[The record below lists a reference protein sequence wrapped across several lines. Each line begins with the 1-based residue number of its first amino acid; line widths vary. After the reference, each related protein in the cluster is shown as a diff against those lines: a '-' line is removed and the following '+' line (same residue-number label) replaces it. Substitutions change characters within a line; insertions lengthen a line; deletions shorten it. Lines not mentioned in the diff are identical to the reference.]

1 MERVLPFGKK
11 LFLWLSFLLV
21 MQSVPAQMLLDPVSH
36 PKFVNELPIPAVLQP
51 VGLEH
56 EKPYYEVSIFEA
68 EQYLLGPTATGQNL
82 KTLVWGYGP
91 VGEESYPGPT
101 IEARSG
107 EMIYVKWINNL
118 QYSKFKSNL
127 KPLETSKSGYNHLF
141 AIDENIHW
149 AGTDM
154 GGELPGPNVSF
165 NGIPTVTHL
174 HGGHTEAASDGH
186 PEAWYTPEHHYKG
199 SNYYNNSGVFTY
211 ENSQEAATLWY
222 HDHTIGITR
231 LNVYAG
237 LAGFYLLRDKWEDD
251 LELPKDRHVVP
262 DDPGSAIEHFEI
274 PLVIQDRIFDTNG
287 QLVYDKIP
295 QFTVVNPSPE
305 QPKTLDNS
313 ILPEMFGEFILVNGK
328 AWPYLDVQPRKYR
341 FRLLNGSDSRF
352 YELKIPGVNFYQIGS
367 DGGLL
372 QAPLK
377 RNIILIGPGERI
389 DVVVDFSAPELWGQT
404 LIMQNTARSP
414 YPFGATANPQTT
426 GQIMAFNVTTSLTNP
441 DTSMLPDPL
450 RNNPPTVSQSASNL
464 TNPRK
469 LVLFEQLDEYGRLL
483 PSLGTAEEGAK
494 TFMKATTE
502 KPELGDTEVWDI
514 YNTTADAHP
523 IHLHLV
529 HFEVIHTQKFDVRK
543 STFGTEGARVEN
555 PKIKLQ
561 GNTKPPAPE
570 NAGRKDTFIIY
581 PGEKARVKA
590 HFDKP
595 GEYVWHCHILSHE
608 DHDMMRPF
616 EVIGSDNS
624 SLASSLASIQT
635 LSLSPETLESFVAA
649 PNPVADQTEIRFR
662 MNADSQVL
670 VQVFN
675 FSNQLIKN
683 LYHGFAAA
691 HQDYNVKFD
700 RGGLPSGMY
709 ICKLS
714 SADGRS
720 YETKIVLE

>member
-11 LFLWLSFLLV
+11 LFLLLSFLFV
-21 MQSVPAQMLLDPVSH
+21 IQSVPAQMLLDPVSH
-36 PKFVNELPIPAVLQP
+36 PKFVNDLPSPRVINTEAGGKYTIYIKETKHNAGLYNVNGRPMGP
-51 VGLEH
+51 V
-56 EKPYYEVSIFEA
+56 
-68 EQYLLGPTATGQNL
+68 TD
-82 KTLVWGYGP
+82 VWGYG
-91 VGEESYPGPT
+91 EEGKPISYPGPT
-101 IEARSG
+101 IEARKG
-107 EMIYVKWINNL
+107 EKIWVEWINDL
-118 QYSKFKSNL
+118 
-127 KPLETSKSGYNHLF
+127 PEEHMF
-141 AIDENIHW
+141 AIDKSIHW
-149 AGTDM
+149 AGTDYIHAN
-154 GGELPGPNVSF
+154 GLPHDSEVEFNNV
-165 NGIPTVTHL
+165 PTVTHL
-174 HGGHTEAASDGH
+174 HGGHTEAKSDGH
-186 PEAWYTPEHHYKG
+186 PESWYTKG
-199 SNYYNNSGVFTY
+199 SNPMTGSNYFGNVYEY

-237 LAGFYLLRDKWEDD
+237 LAGFYLLRDDHEDGSKENLLD
-251 LELPKDRHVVP
+251 KGLNLPKGP
-262 DDPGSAIEHFEI
+262 YEI
-274 PLVIQDRIFDTNG
+274 PIVIQDRNFSPDG
-287 QLVYDKIP
+287 QLVYPSQLTHQGIP
-295 QFTVVNPSPE
+295 PFDE
-305 QPKTLDNS
+305 TLINNS
-313 ILPEMFGEFILVNGK
+313 ILPEIFGEYILVNGV
-328 AWPYLDVQPRKYR
+328 AWPKKDVEPRKYR
-341 FRLLNGSDSRF
+341 LRLLNGSDSRF
-352 YELKIPGVNFYQIGS
+352 YELKIPGVNFVQIGS

-377 RNIILIGPGERI
+377 RNTILIGPGERI
-389 DVVVDFSAPELWGQT
+389 DVIVDFSAPELAGQT
-404 LIMQNTARSP
+404 LIMQNGARSP
-414 YPFGATANPQTT
+414 YPFGGTVNPQTA

-441 DTSMLPDPL
+441 DISMLPDPL

-616 EVIGSDNS
+616 EVIGTDNS
-624 SLASSLASIQT
+624 SVASSLASIQT

-691 HQDYNVKFD
+691 NQDYNVKFD
-700 RGGLPSGMY
+700 RGGLPSGTY
-709 ICKLS
+709 ICKLR